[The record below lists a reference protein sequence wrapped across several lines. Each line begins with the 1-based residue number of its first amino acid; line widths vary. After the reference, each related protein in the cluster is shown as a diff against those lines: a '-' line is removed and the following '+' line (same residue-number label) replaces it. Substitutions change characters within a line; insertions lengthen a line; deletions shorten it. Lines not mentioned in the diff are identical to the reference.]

1 MALPEL
7 FSLPVSHR
15 GVSKS
20 ILLYPGI
27 SVEEVGGT
35 LKAAFQLRPDDEV
48 EGITDARHVT
58 YPLTLLSR
66 APSYFKDSDY
76 QLALLDSDGE
86 VRVVFAFVHLSL
98 YFHLR
103 LILSVF
109 GFPAS

>member
-20 ILLYPGI
+20 ILVYPGI
-27 SVEEVGGT
+27 SVEEVGSA
-35 LKAAFQLRPDDEV
+35 LKASFKLGPHDEV

-86 VRVVFAFVHLSL
+86 VRVVFAFVYLSL
-98 YFHLR
+98 YFPLR
-103 LILSVF
+103 LISSVF
-109 GFPAS
+109 GFAVS